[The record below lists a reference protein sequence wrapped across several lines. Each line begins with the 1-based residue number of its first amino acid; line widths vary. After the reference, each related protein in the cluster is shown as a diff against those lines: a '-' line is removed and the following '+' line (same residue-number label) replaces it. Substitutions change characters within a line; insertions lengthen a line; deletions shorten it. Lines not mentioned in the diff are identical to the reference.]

1 MRANNNEG
9 GEFVKKADNPVVH
22 IYGNNNNVEVKVNV
36 TETSSKMPVAVTIA
50 IALIVAASILAISLC
65 CPELLADFVRWVVSI
80 AIGG

>member
-1 MRANNNEG
+1 M
-9 GEFVKKADNPVVH
+9 KKTDNPVVH
-22 IYGNNNNVEVKVNV
+22 IYGNNNKVDVKVNV

-65 CPELLADFVRWVVSI
+65 CPELLADFVRWIVSI

>member
-1 MRANNNEG
+1 M
-9 GEFVKKADNPVVH
+9 KKADNPVVH

-50 IALIVAASILAISLC
+50 IALIVAAAILAISLC
-65 CPELLADFVRWVVSI
+65 CPELLADFVRWIVSI

>member
-1 MRANNNEG
+1 M
-9 GEFVKKADNPVVH
+9 KKTDNPVVH

-50 IALIVAASILAISLC
+50 IALIVAAAILAISLC
-65 CPELLADFVRWVVSI
+65 CPELLADFVRWIVSI